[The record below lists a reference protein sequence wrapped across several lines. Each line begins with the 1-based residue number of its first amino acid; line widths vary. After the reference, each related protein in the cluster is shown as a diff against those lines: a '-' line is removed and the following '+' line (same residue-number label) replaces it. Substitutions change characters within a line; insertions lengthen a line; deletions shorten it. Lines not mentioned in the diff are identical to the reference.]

1 MHTVE
6 VRVEDV
12 MQLSGGKGEGGV
24 AESVQPA
31 KVVPLTFALM

>member
-1 MHTVE
+1 MQPVE

-24 AESVQPA
+24 VETVQPA
-31 KVVPLTFALM
+31 KVVPLLPLL